1 MDLLRHLVFENPLTL
16 WMTLGLACL
25 VAALIWSRTGS
36 RRALW
41 TLGALLAAMVAVGI
55 AAWAVET
62 DRERVERTLRIMA
75 KAADTGDA
83 EALIERIS
91 PEYRNGPFRQ
101 EDLAK
106 AVRAGLR
113 AVRATAATPIIRMEE
128 GRASPRRSEASPWR
142 SRATVTQAYVFRAAP
157 GKQFLLPP
165 GQERITW
172 EGTFG
177 PDEDGEWRLRS
188 AIGIRPRRI
197 TAEEAAARLPQG
209 P

>member
-1 MDLLRHLVFENPLTL
+1 
-16 WMTLGLACL
+16 
-25 VAALIWSRTGS
+25 
-36 RRALW
+36 
-41 TLGALLAAMVAVGI
+41 
-55 AAWAVET
+55 
-62 DRERVERTLRIMA
+62 
-75 KAADTGDA
+75 
-83 EALIERIS
+83 
-91 PEYRNGPFRQ
+91 
-101 EDLAK
+101 
-106 AVRAGLR
+106 
-113 AVRATAATPIIRMEE
+113 
-128 GRASPRRSEASPWR
+128 
-142 SRATVTQAYVFRAAP
+142 VTQAYVFRAAP